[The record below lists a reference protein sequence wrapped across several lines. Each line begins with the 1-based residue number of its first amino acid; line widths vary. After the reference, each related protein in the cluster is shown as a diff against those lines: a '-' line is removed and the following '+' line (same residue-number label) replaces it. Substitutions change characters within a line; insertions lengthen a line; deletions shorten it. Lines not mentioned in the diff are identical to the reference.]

1 MVSIGNA
8 LDNLSNLSVGENGS
22 LQHSWSPQLNE
33 KIYQLYFQLVRT
45 KDYGSIRT
53 KFKEILNEIY
63 LMNNT
68 NYEYYLNTITKLI
81 LFTRDIIGGKG
92 EYELTYELISLLYN
106 SSINSNISKERV
118 NNIQNLVVFIIE
130 SLVYP
135 LDGNPKTH
143 PMGSWKDLKY
153 LLHHHTAKSDYKYR
167 NFEFVKSNIIAKTII
182 NLYVSQLKKD
192 KDSNNPSLMARWLP
206 RENSKFGWMTSFIAT
221 NNYPMIMNTAKSE
234 EQMKKARVKCL
245 TLLRKEVAAINSKI
259 NTVQV
264 MQCSGNWSKIN
275 FEKDVTSITLAK
287 QKKAF
292 MGTGKSTPNAFIV
305 SPDRMTCA
313 RNFEKFTHNVKHGT
327 ATAKGK
333 RVSIYDFVKDAINYN
348 DYREK
353 ELIDA
358 QWDNNRSQNKNLK
371 NVIAMCDTS
380 GSMECDNC
388 LPLYNAIGLAIRV
401 SELSIIKDRIM
412 TFSSSPSWID
422 LSNIQGFVYKVQ
434 KVKNSPWGM
443 NTNFDA
449 ALKMILDSAI
459 ANNIHPNEFRDVTLL
474 VLSDMQ
480 IDHAGKHDVAMFNRI
495 QQMFT
500 NAGMQRWGIGY
511 EMPHIV
517 FWNLRKT
524 DGFPNL
530 STDKNV
536 TGISGYSPVL
546 INKLTELGID
556 VLRKMT
562 GFEIMTHSLNNERY
576 KFVNDKISKIIRAN
590 ETSSHSIKN
599 RTIQMDLD

>member
-8 LDNLSNLSVGENGS
+8 LDNISKLSVGENGS
-22 LQHSWSPQLNE
+22 LQHSWSSKLNE

-53 KFKEILNEIY
+53 KFIEILNEIY
-63 LMNNT
+63 LMNDT
-68 NYEYYLNTITKLI
+68 NYEYYLSLITKLI

-130 SLVYP
+130 SLVHP
-135 LDGNPKTH
+135 LDGNPNTH
-143 PMGSWKDLKY
+143 PVGSWKDLKY

-167 NFEFVKSNIIAKTII
+167 NSEFVKSNIIAKTII

-221 NNYPMIMNTAKSE
+221 NNYPMIMNTAKTE
-234 EQMKKARVKCL
+234 DQIKKARVKCL
-245 TLLRKEVAAINSKI
+245 TLLRKEVATINSKI

-313 RNFEKFTHNVKHGT
+313 RNFEKFTHNVKDGK

-333 RVSIYDFVKDAINYN
+333 RVSIYDFVKDAINYY
-348 DYREK
+348 DYKEK

-358 QWDNNRSQNKNLK
+358 QWNNNRSQNKNLK
-371 NVIAMCDTS
+371 NVITMCDTS

-434 KVKNSPWGM
+434 KVKSSPWGM

-556 VLRKMT
+556 ALRNMS
-562 GFEIMTHSLNNERY
+562 GFEIMNHSLNNERY
-576 KFVNDKISKIIRAN
+576 KFVDSKVKTFINKEKKQVNSFVNA
-590 ETSSHSIKN
+590 
-599 RTIQMDLD
+599 MDLD

>member
-1 MVSIGNA
+1 MVSICNA
-8 LDNLSNLSVGENGS
+8 LDNISKLSVGENGS
-22 LQHSWSPQLNE
+22 LQHTWSENLNE

-45 KDYGSIRT
+45 KDYNSIKLQFT
-53 KFKEILNEIY
+53 EILNRIY

-68 NYEYYLNTITKLI
+68 NYEYYLSLITKLI

-92 EYELTYELISLLYN
+92 EYELTYELISILYN
-106 SSINSNISKERV
+106 SSFTKNISKERV

-135 LDGNPKTH
+135 LDGNPNTH

-167 NFEFVKSNIIAKTII
+167 NSEFIKSNIIAKTII

-221 NNYPMIMNTAKSE
+221 NNYPMIMNTAKTE

-245 TLLRKEVAAINSKI
+245 TLLRKEVATINSKI

-292 MGTGKSTPNAFIV
+292 MGNGKSKPHAYTLNN
-305 SPDRMTCA
+305 DRMICA
-313 RNFEKFTHNVKHGT
+313 RNFQEFTEKVNKGT
-327 ATAKGK
+327 AIAKGK
-333 RVSIYDFVKDAINYN
+333 RVSIYDFVKDAISNN
-348 DYREK
+348 DFREK
-353 ELIDA
+353 QLIDA
-358 QWDNNRSQNKNLK
+358 QWDNNRSQNNNLR
-371 NVIAMCDTS
+371 NVITMCDTS

-401 SELSIIKDRIM
+401 SELSLIKDRVM

-422 LSNIQGFVYKVQ
+422 LSNIQGFCNKVA

-459 ANNIHPNEFRDVTLL
+459 ANNIHPNEFREVTLL

-500 NAGMQRWGIGY
+500 NSGMQRWGIGY

-556 VLRKMT
+556 SLRNMS
-562 GFEIMTHSLNNERY
+562 GFDIMNHSLNNERY
-576 KFVNDKISKIIRAN
+576 KFVDSKVKTFINTEKKQIN
-590 ETSSHSIKN
+590 QFVN
-599 RTIQMDLD
+599 QMDLD

>member
-8 LDNLSNLSVGENGS
+8 LDNISKLSVGENGS
-22 LQHSWSPQLNE
+22 LQHSWSPKLNE
-33 KIYQLYFQLVRT
+33 KFYQLYFQLVRT

-53 KFKEILNEIY
+53 KFIEILNEIY

-68 NYEYYLNTITKLI
+68 NYEYYLSLITKLI

-92 EYELTYELISLLYN
+92 EYELTYELISSLYN
-106 SSINSNISKERV
+106 SSFNANISKERV

-135 LDGNPKTH
+135 LDGNPNTH

-167 NFEFVKSNIIAKTII
+167 NSEFVKSNIIAKTII

-221 NNYPMIMNTAKSE
+221 NNYPMIMNTAKTE
-234 EQMKKARVKCL
+234 EQIKKARVKCL
-245 TLLRKEVAAINSKI
+245 TLLRKEVATINSKI

-292 MGTGKSTPNAFIV
+292 MGTGKSKPDAYISNH
-305 SPDRMTCA
+305 DRMICA
-313 RNFEKFTHNVKHGT
+313 KNFEKFTEKVNNGT
-327 ATAKGK
+327 AIAKGK

-348 DYREK
+348 DFREK
-353 ELIDA
+353 QLIDA
-358 QWDNNRSQNKNLK
+358 QWDNNRSQNNNLR

-380 GSMECDNC
+380 GSMECDNY

-401 SELSIIKDRIM
+401 SELSLIKDRVM

-422 LSNIQGFVYKVQ
+422 LSNIQGFCNKVA

-556 VLRKMT
+556 ALRNMS
-562 GFEIMTHSLNNERY
+562 GFEIMNHSLNNERY
-576 KFVNDKISKIIRAN
+576 KFVDSKVKTFINKEKKRVNSVVN
-590 ETSSHSIKN
+590 E
-599 RTIQMDLD
+599 MDLD